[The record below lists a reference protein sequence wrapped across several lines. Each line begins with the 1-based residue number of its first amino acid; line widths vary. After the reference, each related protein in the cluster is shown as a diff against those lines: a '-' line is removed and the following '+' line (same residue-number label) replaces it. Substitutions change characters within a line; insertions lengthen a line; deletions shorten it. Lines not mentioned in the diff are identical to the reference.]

1 MQSQNAISKSLHIWG
16 INRLNLHPFAV
27 HPRLVRKPVVEGRG
41 VRRAERAVVV
51 VRDLAARRF
60 LRGEREDALQRH
72 LRSSLR
78 QAHGDLRGPVPPE
91 RSLVVTPPLVRFLT
105 EFFDNL

>member
-27 HPRLVRKPVVEGRG
+27 HPRLVRKPEVEGRG

-51 VRDLAARRF
+51 VRDLDFGLHVYIRCNIIHYY
-60 LRGEREDALQRH
+60 L
-72 LRSSLR
+72 
-78 QAHGDLRGPVPPE
+78 PT
-91 RSLVVTPPLVRFLT
+91 LVSQSHA
-105 EFFDNL
+105 